1 MPYPPVLV
9 GPKGLRRKQQDM
21 WYRQTESGVF
31 WIRFDP
37 STRTRFLLGIGDE
50 PLGWYYSP
58 EAAADDVFL
67 QKTGWSEWDSLAAA
81 TKPKD
86 LSEWVRMDCQAW
98 STKFL

>member
-1 MPYPPVLV
+1 
-9 GPKGLRRKQQDM
+9 M
-21 WYRQTESGVF
+21 WYHQTEIGVF

-81 TKPKD
+81 TKPND

-98 STKFL
+98 STELF